1 MSSRAAVWLR
11 VFMIEVLI
19 YDQFGLEDEDG
30 QAGVKMEDEG
40 IVRVDER
47 TLVYILD
54 SGYQG
59 K

>member
-1 MSSRAAVWLR
+1 
-11 VFMIEVLI
+11 MIEVLI